1 MKKIFLLLSVVIA
14 GVTVYAQHN
23 SFTMSYPMALPMG
36 NLHDYIGATS
46 FRGFNIEF
54 NRRQKPNLEV
64 GLETGWQTFYQRV
77 DSKTYTDGSA
87 SITGVQYR
95 YTNIAP
101 ILAGVK
107 FYKVSDTWSPYAG
120 VGLGVMYV
128 NRSTDFGLYR
138 ISTETWPFTIR
149 PELGVLY
156 HFQPGVS
163 AMLGAKY
170 YAAFNTNDLDGQP
183 YLSINVGFVFTH

>member
-1 MKKIFLLLSVVIA
+1 MKKIFLLLSIVI
-14 GVTVYAQHN
+14 GGTVFAQHN
-23 SFTMSYPMALPMG
+23 SFTMSYPIALPMG
-36 NLHDYIGATS
+36 NLHDYISATS

-54 NRRQKPNLEV
+54 NRRQTHNVEW
-64 GLETGWQTFYQRV
+64 GLETGWQTFYQREE
-77 DSKTYTDGSA
+77 SKTYTDGGA
-87 SITGVQYR
+87 SITGIQYR

-107 FYKVSDTWSPYAG
+107 FYKEKDKVSPYAG
-120 VGLGVMYV
+120 LGLGVMYV

-138 ISTETWPFTIR
+138 ITTEAWPFTIR

-156 HFQPGVS
+156 HIQPGVS

>member
-1 MKKIFLLLSVVIA
+1 MKKIFLLVSIVV
-14 GVTVYAQHN
+14 GGTVCAQHN
-23 SFTMSYPMALPMG
+23 SFVMSYPMALPMG
-36 NLHDYIGATS
+36 NLHDYISATS

-54 NRRQKPNLEV
+54 NRRQTHNLEW

-77 DSKTYTDGSA
+77 SAKTYTEGGA
-87 SITGVQYR
+87 SITGIQYR

-107 FYKVSDTWSPYAG
+107 WYKEKEKVAPYAG

-138 ISTETWPFTIR
+138 ITTETWPFTIR
-149 PELGVLY
+149 PELGVLI
-156 HFQPGVS
+156 HMQPGVS
-163 AMLGAKY
+163 AMVGAKY
-170 YAAFNTNDLDGQP
+170 YAAFNTNDLDGQS
-183 YLSINVGFVFTH
+183 YLSFNVGFVFTH

>member
-1 MKKIFLLLSVVIA
+1 MKKILLLLTIFVSGTIS
-14 GVTVYAQHN
+14 AQHN
-23 SFTMSYPMALPMG
+23 SFTMTYPIAFSMG
-36 NLHDYIGATS
+36 NLHDYISQTS

-54 NRRQKPNLEV
+54 NRRQKPNLDI
-64 GLETGWQTFYQRV
+64 GLETGWQTFYQRET
-77 DSKTYTDGSA
+77 SKTYTEGST
-87 SITGVQYR
+87 SITGIQYR

-107 FYKVSDTWSPYAG
+107 FYKVGEKYEPYAG

-138 ISTETWPFTIR
+138 ITTEAWPFTIR
-149 PELGVLY
+149 PELGVLF
-156 HFQPGVS
+156 HFNPGVS

-170 YAAFNTNDLDGQP
+170 YAAFNTDDLDGQS
-183 YLSINVGFVFTH
+183 YLSINVGFVFHH